1 MRGAGTASSV
11 TRVAGLRLQRSTGWG
26 RTAGDRWLLSSILS
40 RNLWP
45 SLWTITSSSQ
55 VHCLI
60 FHSNKVSLLG
70 GRGRGNM
77 KEIQLFKDEKWVSF
91 GEMKDA
97 RYYHDVSVIELDDSI
112 LSNCS

>member
-1 MRGAGTASSV
+1 MGAGTASTV
-11 TRVAGLRLQRSTGWG
+11 TRVAGQLQRRFTGWG
-26 RTAGDRWLLSSILS
+26 SPTGDRWRLSSILS

-55 VHCLI
+55 VLCLI

-112 LSNCS
+112 LSHCS

>member
-1 MRGAGTASSV
+1 MGESHWRQVAPLQHSLQKPVAV
-11 TRVAGLRLQRSTGWG
+11 TLDNHIFLTGS
-26 RTAGDRWLLSSILS
+26 LLYYLH
-40 RNLWP
+40 N
-45 SLWTITSSSQ
+45 
-55 VHCLI
+55 
-60 FHSNKVSLLG
+60 NKVSLLG

>member
-1 MRGAGTASSV
+1 
-11 TRVAGLRLQRSTGWG
+11 
-26 RTAGDRWLLSSILS
+26 
-40 RNLWP
+40 
-45 SLWTITSSSQ
+45 
-55 VHCLI
+55 
-60 FHSNKVSLLG
+60 
-70 GRGRGNM
+70 M